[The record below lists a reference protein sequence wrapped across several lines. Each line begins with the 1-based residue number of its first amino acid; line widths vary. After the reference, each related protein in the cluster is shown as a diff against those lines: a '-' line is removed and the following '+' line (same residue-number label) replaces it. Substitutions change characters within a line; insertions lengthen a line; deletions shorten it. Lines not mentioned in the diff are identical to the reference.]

1 LPYPEVSTAND
12 PWAAPGVTSPAGRL
26 SRRRTRWSLADRSA
40 GLRAGSG
47 LSVWYGVTRCAGP
60 LSRCAD
66 PLSRCADPLS
76 RYAAPLRTA
85 WAAARRATGTRN
97 GEQET

>member
-26 SRRRTRWSLADRSA
+26 SRRRTRWSPADRSA

-60 LSRCAD
+60 LSRCA
-66 PLSRCADPLS
+66 APLS